1 MTAIEPAVH
10 LATEQANSQS
20 VESDAYKRVF
30 ARMHAATRRSS
41 NVERSLREARLDAL
55 AALVHD
61 NAERFVEAISAD
73 FGHRS
78 AHETRLLELFPS
90 LESIRHNRSHVGTWM
105 KPQRKSPSIWF
116 RPGRARIIPQPLG
129 VVGII
134 VPWNY
139 PLFLAVSPLAAA
151 LAAGNRVLIKMSE
164 FTPRTGELLAE
175 LVAKY
180 FAAEDVSVVLGDAT
194 VGADF
199 ARLPFDHLLFTGSTK
214 VGHDIMRMAADNLT
228 PVTLE
233 LGGKSPAIIG
243 PDYSLAKAAERI
255 MVGKLL
261 NAGQTCIAPDY
272 VLVPAGR
279 EQAFIDA
286 ARAVVARCFP
296 ELATTPDYTAI
307 VNDRHYQRLQGY
319 VADAQARGAKI
330 EPLSTANAD
339 PMARR
344 LPPLALLNV
353 DDGMRVMQDEIFG
366 PLLPVLPYTDLDAA
380 IAYVNEHPRP
390 LALYCFENDAGRRDR
405 VLNETIAGG
414 VTVNDTILH
423 IAQENLPFGGVGP
436 SGMGH
441 YHGIEGFRTFSKQKA
456 VFYQS
461 GLNGMSLFNPPY
473 GALFERLTRF
483 LMR

>member
-1 MTAIEPAVH
+1 MNAIDPAIQQSAGTAGEVRGFRR
-10 LATEQANSQS
+10 QF
-20 VESDAYKRVF
+20 DA
-30 ARMHAATRRSS
+30 MHGATRRSTVVS
-41 NVERSLREARLDAL
+41 RTTRQARLDAL
-55 AALVHD
+55 FELVHD
-61 NAERFVEAISAD
+61 NAERFVEAIAAD

-90 LESIRHNRSHVGTWM
+90 LEAIRHTRSHFAGWM
-105 KPQRKSPSIWF
+105 KPQAKSPSIWF
-116 RPGRARIIPQPLG
+116 RPGRARILMQPLG

-139 PLFLAVSPLAAA
+139 PLFLAISPMAAA
-151 LAAGNRVLIKMSE
+151 LAAGNRVMVKMSE
-164 FTPRTGELLAE
+164 FTPRTGELLAS
-175 LVAKY
+175 LVTRY
-180 FAAEDVSVVLGDAT
+180 FSPDDVLVVLGDAA

-233 LGGKSPAIIG
+233 LGGKSPAILG
-243 PDYSLAKAAERI
+243 ADYPLEKAAERI

-279 EQAFIDA
+279 EQAFVEA
-286 ARAVVARCFP
+286 ARAVVAKCWP
-296 ELATTPDYTAI
+296 DLATTPDYSAV
-307 VNDRHYQRLQGY
+307 VNERHYQRLQAY
-319 VADAQARGAKI
+319 VDDARERGARI
-330 EPLSTANAD
+330 EPLSGAQAD
-339 PMARR
+339 ATKRR

-353 DDGMRVMQDEIFG
+353 NDGMRVMQDEIFG
-366 PLLPVLPYTDLDAA
+366 PLLPVLPYQDIAAA
-380 IAYVNEHPRP
+380 IDWVNQHPRP
-390 LALYCFENDAGRRDR
+390 LALYYFGNDGAERDR
-405 VLNETIAGG
+405 VLEQTVSGG

-461 GLNGMSLFNPPY
+461 RLNGMSLFNPPY
-473 GALFERLTRF
+473 GALFERLTKF

>member
-1 MTAIEPAVH
+1 MNA
-10 LATEQANSQS
+10 
-20 VESDAYKRVF
+20 VESATQPPQIAFGQVF
-30 ARMHAATRRSS
+30 QRMHAATRRITM
-41 NVERSLREARLDAL
+41 VERAVREARLDAL
-55 AALVHD
+55 LALVHD
-61 NAERFVEAISAD
+61 NVERFVEAISAD

-90 LESIRHNRSHVGTWM
+90 LEAIRHNRSHVGAWM
-105 KPQRKSPSIWF
+105 KPQGKSPSIWF

-139 PLFLAVSPLAAA
+139 PLYLAVSPLAAA
-151 LAAGNRVLIKMSE
+151 LAAGNRVMIKMSE
-164 FTPRTGELLAE
+164 FTPRTGELLAQ
-175 LVAKY
+175 LATKY
-180 FAAEDVSVVLGDAT
+180 FSEDQVAVVLGDAT
-194 VGADF
+194 VGANF
-199 ARLPFDHLLFTGSTK
+199 AQLPFDHLLFTGSTK

-233 LGGKSPAIIG
+233 LGGKSPVILG
-243 PDYSLAKAAERI
+243 PDYPLAKAAERI
-255 MVGKLL
+255 MIGKLL

-279 EQAFIDA
+279 EQAFVEA
-286 ARAVVARCFP
+286 ARAVVAKCFP
-296 ELATTPDYTAI
+296 ALATTPDYTAI
-307 VNDRHYQRLQGY
+307 INERHYQRLQGY
-319 VADAQARGAKI
+319 VEDAQARGARI
-330 EPLSTANAD
+330 EPLSTASAD
-339 PMARR
+339 ATRR
-344 LPPLALLNV
+344 KLPPLAVLNV
-353 DDGMRVMQDEIFG
+353 DDEMRVMQDEIFG
-366 PLLPVLPYTDLDAA
+366 PLLPILPYTDLDAA
-380 IAYVNEHPRP
+380 IAYVNRHPRP

-441 YHGIEGFRTFSKQKA
+441 YHGIEGFRTFTKQKA

-473 GALFERLTRF
+473 GALFERLTKF

>member
-1 MTAIEPAVH
+1 MNANEAVARQ
-10 LATEQANSQS
+10 LAVAETFKN
-20 VESDAYKRVF
+20 VF
-30 ARMHAATRRSS
+30 ERMHAATRRTAL
-41 NVERSLREARLDAL
+41 VERASRQARLDAL
-55 AALVHD
+55 VALVHD
-61 NAERFVEAISAD
+61 NAERFVTAISAD

-90 LESIRHNRSHVGTWM
+90 LESIRHTRSHFGAWM
-105 KPQRKSPSIWF
+105 KPQRKAASIWF

-139 PLFLAVSPLAAA
+139 PLYLAVSPLAAA
-151 LAAGNRVLIKMSE
+151 LAAGNRVMIKMSE

-175 LVAKY
+175 LVARY
-180 FAAEDVSVVLGDAT
+180 FAEEDVSVVLGDAT

-233 LGGKSPAIIG
+233 LGGKSPAIVG
-243 PDYSLAKAAERI
+243 PDYSMEKAAERI

-279 EQAFIDA
+279 EQAFLDA
-286 ARAVVARCFP
+286 ARAVVAKCFP
-296 ELATTPDYTAI
+296 ALATTPDYTAI

-330 EPLSTANAD
+330 EPLSTATAD
-339 PMARR
+339 DARR
-344 LPPLALLNV
+344 KLPPLALLNV
-353 DDGMRVMQDEIFG
+353 DDNMRVMQDEIFG
-366 PLLPVLPYTDLDAA
+366 PLLPVLPYQDLDAA
-380 IAYVNEHPRP
+380 IAYVNHHPRP

-405 VLNETIAGG
+405 VLNETVAGG
-414 VTVNDTILH
+414 VTINDTILH
-423 IAQENLPFGGVGP
+423 IAQEELPFGGVGP

-441 YHGIEGFRTFSKQKA
+441 YHGIEGFKTFSKQKA

-461 GLNGMSLFNPPY
+461 WLNGMSLFNPPY
-473 GALFERLTRF
+473 GALFERLTKF
-483 LMR
+483 LIR

>member
-1 MTAIEPAVH
+1 MMPT
-10 LATEQANSQS
+10 T
-20 VESDAYKRVF
+20 
-30 ARMHAATRRSS
+30 
-41 NVERSLREARLDAL
+41 
-55 AALVHD
+55 
-61 NAERFVEAISAD
+61 
-73 FGHRS
+73 
-78 AHETRLLELFPS
+78 PS
-90 LESIRHNRSHVGTWM
+90 GCGMICA
-105 KPQRKSPSIWF
+105 

-151 LAAGNRVLIKMSE
+151 LAAGNRVMIKMSE

-175 LVAKY
+175 LVVKY
-180 FAAEDVSVVLGDAT
+180 FAADDVAVVLGDAA

-214 VGHDIMRMAADNLT
+214 VGHDIMRMAADKLT

-233 LGGKSPAIIG
+233 LGGKSPAIVG
-243 PDYSLAKAAERI
+243 SDYSMAKAAERI

-279 EQAFIDA
+279 EQAFVDA
-286 ARAVVARCFP
+286 ARAVVAKCFP
-296 ELATTPDYTAI
+296 ELATTPDYTSI

-319 VADAQARGAKI
+319 VTDAQARGAKI

-339 PMARR
+339 DARR
-344 LPPLALLNV
+344 KLPPLALLNV
-353 DDGMRVMQDEIFG
+353 DDSMRVMQDEIFG
-366 PLLPVLPYTDLDAA
+366 PLLPVLPYQDLDAA
-380 IAYVNEHPRP
+380 IAYVNQHPRP

-405 VLNETIAGG
+405 VLNETVAGG

-423 IAQENLPFGGVGP
+423 IAQEELPFGGVGP

-441 YHGIEGFRTFSKQKA
+441 YHGVEGFKTFSKQKA

-461 GLNGMSLFNPPY
+461 WLNGMSLFNPPY
-473 GALFERLTRF
+473 GALFERLTKF
-483 LMR
+483 LIR

>member
-1 MTAIEPAVH
+1 MNASEPAV
-10 LATEQANSQS
+10 QQP
-20 VESDAYKRVF
+20 VDAPAYRHIF
-30 ARMHAATRRSS
+30 EAMHAATRRSPM
-41 NVERSLREARLDAL
+41 VERNRRQARLDAL
-55 AALVHD
+55 LALVHD
-61 NAERFVEAISAD
+61 NADRFVTAISAD

-90 LESIRHNRSHVGTWM
+90 LEAVRHTRSHFGAWM
-105 KPQRKSPSIWF
+105 KPQRKSASLWF
-116 RPGRARIIPQPLG
+116 RPGRAQIIPQPLG

-139 PLFLAVSPLAAA
+139 PLFLAISPLAAA
-151 LAAGNRVLIKMSE
+151 LAAGNRVMIKMSE
-164 FTPRTGELLAE
+164 FTPRIGELLAE

-180 FAAEDVSVVLGDAT
+180 FAAEDVSVVLGDAS

-233 LGGKSPAIIG
+233 LGGKSPAILG
-243 PDYSLAKAAERI
+243 ADYPLAKAAERI

-279 EQAFIDA
+279 EQAFVEA
-286 ARAVVARCFP
+286 ARAVVAKCFP
-296 ELATTPDYTAI
+296 DMAATPDYTAI

-319 VADAQARGAKI
+319 VTDAREHGARI
-330 EPLSTANAD
+330 EPLSTASAD
-339 PMARR
+339 ATRRR
-344 LPPLALLNV
+344 LPPLALLDV

-366 PLLPVLPYTDLDAA
+366 PLLPVLPYADLDAA
-380 IAYVNEHPRP
+380 IAYVNQHPRP
-390 LALYCFENDAGRRDR
+390 LALYYFGNDSGPRDR
-405 VLNETIAGG
+405 VLNETVAGG

-423 IAQENLPFGGVGP
+423 IAQEELPFGGVGP

-441 YHGIEGFRTFSKQKA
+441 YHGLDGFKTFSKQKA

-461 GLNGMSLFNPPY
+461 WLNGMSLFNPPY
-473 GALFERLTRF
+473 GALFERLTKF
-483 LMR
+483 LIR

>member
-1 MTAIEPAVH
+1 MTAIDAAAH
-10 LATEQANSQS
+10 LATGQTAPPNAGA
-20 VESDAYKRVF
+20 DAFKDIF
-30 ARMHAATRRSS
+30 ARMRAATRRSS
-41 NVERSLREARLDAL
+41 NVERSQRAARLDAL

-61 NAERFVEAISAD
+61 NAERFVEAISTD

-90 LESIRHNRSHVGTWM
+90 LESIRHNRAHFGAWM
-105 KPQRKSPSIWF
+105 KPQRKAPSIWF
-116 RPGRARIIPQPLG
+116 RPGRAQIVPQPLG

-151 LAAGNRVLIKMSE
+151 LAAGNRVLVKMSE

-180 FAAEDVSVVLGDAT
+180 FAAEDVSVVLGDAA

-214 VGHDIMRMAADNLT
+214 VGHDIMRMAAENLT

-233 LGGKSPAIIG
+233 LGGKSPAILG
-243 PDYSLAKAAERI
+243 PDYPIEKAAERI

-279 EQAFIDA
+279 ERDFLDA

-296 ELATTPDYTAI
+296 DLASTPDYTSI
-307 VNDRHYQRLQGY
+307 VNDRHYQRLLGY
-319 VADAQARGAKI
+319 VEDARGRGAQI
-330 EPLSTANAD
+330 EPLSTATAD
-339 PMARR
+339 ATGRR
-344 LPPLALLNV
+344 LPPLALLKV

-366 PLLPVLPYTDLDAA
+366 PLLPVLPYENLDAA

-390 LALYCFENDAGRRDR
+390 LALYCFENDGRRRDR
-405 VLNETIAGG
+405 VLNETVAGG

-461 GLNGMSLFNPPY
+461 ALNGMSLFNPPY
-473 GALFERLTRF
+473 GALFERLTKF
-483 LMR
+483 LIR

>member
-1 MTAIEPAVH
+1 MNAIEPSAGA
-10 LATEQANSQS
+10 ATGQEAGPAAFNC
-20 VESDAYKRVF
+20 VF
-30 ARMHAATRRSS
+30 RTMHAATRRSPM
-41 NVERSLREARLDAL
+41 VECSRRQAQLDAL
-55 AALVHD
+55 IALVHD
-61 NAERFVEAISAD
+61 NADRFATAISAD

-78 AHETRLLELFPS
+78 AHETRLLEVFPS
-90 LESIRHNRSHVGTWM
+90 LEAIRHNRSHVGAWM
-105 KPQRKSPSIWF
+105 KPQKKSPSIWF

-139 PLFLAVSPLAAA
+139 PLFLAISPLAAA
-151 LAAGNRVLIKMSE
+151 LAAGNRVMIKMSE

-175 LVAKY
+175 LAGKY
-180 FAAEDVSVVLGDAT
+180 FAAEDVAVVLGDAA
-194 VGADF
+194 VGAEF
-199 ARLPFDHLLFTGSTK
+199 AHLPFDHLLFTGSTR

-233 LGGKSPAIIG
+233 LGGKSPVIVG
-243 PDYSLAKAAERI
+243 PDYPMEKAAERI

-279 EQAFIDA
+279 EQAFVDA
-286 ARAVVARCFP
+286 ARVVVAKCFP
-296 ELATTPDYTAI
+296 AMATTPDYTAI
-307 VNDRHYQRLQGY
+307 INDRHYQRLQGY
-319 VADAQARGAKI
+319 VSDAQERGARI
-330 EPLSTANAD
+330 EPLSMDVAD
-339 PMARR
+339 ATSRR

-353 DDGMRVMQDEIFG
+353 DDNMRVMQDEIFG
-366 PLLPVLPYTDLDAA
+366 PLLPILPYADLDDA
-380 IAYVNEHPRP
+380 IAYVNRHPRP
-390 LALYCFENDAGRRDR
+390 LALYCFENDPGRRDR
-405 VLNETIAGG
+405 VLNETVAGG

-473 GALFERLTRF
+473 GALFERLTKF
-483 LMR
+483 LIR

>member
-1 MTAIEPAVH
+1 MNA
-10 LATEQANSQS
+10 
-20 VESDAYKRVF
+20 VESAAQTPQTAFGQVF
-30 ARMHAATRRSS
+30 QRMHAATRRTPM
-41 NVERSLREARLDAL
+41 VERAVREARLDAL
-55 AALVHD
+55 LALVHD
-61 NAERFVEAISAD
+61 NAERFVEAIAAD

-90 LESIRHNRSHVGTWM
+90 FEAIRHNRSHVGAWM
-105 KPQRKSPSIWF
+105 KPQGKSPSIWF

-139 PLFLAVSPLAAA
+139 PLYLAVSPLAAA
-151 LAAGNRVLIKMSE
+151 LAAGNRVMIKMSE
-164 FTPRTGELLAE
+164 FTPRTGALLAE
-175 LVAKY
+175 LATRYFSEDQVA
-180 FAAEDVSVVLGDAT
+180 VVLGDAA

-233 LGGKSPAIIG
+233 LGGKSPVILG
-243 PDYSLAKAAERI
+243 PDYPLAKAAERI

-279 EQAFIDA
+279 EQAFIEA
-286 ARAVVARCFP
+286 ARAVVAKCFP
-296 ELATTPDYTAI
+296 DLAATPDYTAI
-307 VNDRHYQRLQGY
+307 INERHYQRLQGY
-319 VADAQARGAKI
+319 VADAEARGAKI
-330 EPLSTANAD
+330 EPLSTAAAD
-339 PMARR
+339 ATRR
-344 LPPLALLNV
+344 KLPPLAVLNV
-353 DDGMRVMQDEIFG
+353 DDNMRVMQDEIFG
-366 PLLPVLPYTDLDAA
+366 PLLPILPYTDLDAA
-380 IAYVNEHPRP
+380 IAYVNRHPRP

-441 YHGIEGFRTFSKQKA
+441 YHGIEGFRTFTKQKA

-473 GALFERLTRF
+473 GALFERLTKF

>member
-1 MTAIEPAVH
+1 MNAIEQQAQQNIE
-10 LATEQANSQS
+10 ATAFRQ
-20 VESDAYKRVF
+20 VF
-30 ARMHAATRRSS
+30 ERMHAATRRSAQ
-41 NVERSLREARLDAL
+41 VERATRQARLDAL

-61 NAERFVEAISAD
+61 NAERFVTAISAD

-90 LESIRHNRSHVGTWM
+90 LESIRHTRSHFGAWM
-105 KPQRKSPSIWF
+105 KPQRKSASIWF
-116 RPGRARIIPQPLG
+116 RPGRARIILQPLG

-151 LAAGNRVLIKMSE
+151 LAAGNRVMIKMSE

-180 FAAEDVSVVLGDAT
+180 FAADDVAVVLGDAT

-233 LGGKSPAIIG
+233 LGGKSPAIVG
-243 PDYSLAKAAERI
+243 PDYPMDKAAERI

-286 ARAVVARCFP
+286 ARAVVAKCFP
-296 ELATTPDYTAI
+296 ELATTPDYTSI

-330 EPLSTANAD
+330 EPLSTAMPD
-339 PMARR
+339 EERR
-344 LPPLALLNV
+344 KLPPLALLNV
-353 DDGMRVMQDEIFG
+353 DDNMRVMQDEIFG
-366 PLLPVLPYTDLDAA
+366 PLLPVLPYQDLDAA
-380 IAYVNEHPRP
+380 IAYVNQHPRP
-390 LALYCFENDAGRRDR
+390 LALYCFENDADRRDR
-405 VLNETIAGG
+405 VLNETVAGG
-414 VTVNDTILH
+414 VTINDTILH
-423 IAQENLPFGGVGP
+423 IAQEELPFGGVGP

-441 YHGIEGFRTFSKQKA
+441 YHGIEGFKTFTKQKA

-473 GALFERLTRF
+473 GALFERLTKF
-483 LMR
+483 LIR

>member
-1 MTAIEPAVH
+1 MNAIDPAIQQTASSGGDIRAFRR
-10 LATEQANSQS
+10 QF
-20 VESDAYKRVF
+20 DA
-30 ARMHAATRRSS
+30 MHGATRRNASVARAS
-41 NVERSLREARLDAL
+41 RQARLDAL
-55 AALVHD
+55 FDLVHD
-61 NAERFVEAISAD
+61 NGERFVEAIAAD

-90 LESIRHNRSHVGTWM
+90 LEAIRHTRSHFAGWM
-105 KPQRKSPSIWF
+105 KPQSKSPSIWF
-116 RPGRARIIPQPLG
+116 RPGRAKILMQPLG

-139 PLFLAVSPLAAA
+139 PLFLAISPMAAA
-151 LAAGNRVLIKMSE
+151 LAAGNRVMVKMSE
-164 FTPRTGELLAE
+164 FTPRTGELLAS
-175 LVAKY
+175 LVTRY
-180 FAAEDVSVVLGDAT
+180 FAPEDVCVVLGDAT

-233 LGGKSPAIIG
+233 LGGKSPAILG
-243 PDYSLAKAAERI
+243 ADYPLEKAAERI
-255 MVGKLL
+255 LVGKLL

-279 EQAFIDA
+279 EQAFVEA
-286 ARAVVARCFP
+286 ARAVVAKCWP
-296 ELATTPDYTAI
+296 ELGATPDYTAI

-319 VADAQARGAKI
+319 VEDARARGAKV
-330 EPLSTANAD
+330 EALSKAQPDAGS
-339 PMARR
+339 RC
-344 LPPLALLNV
+344 LPPLALLDVN
-353 DDGMRVMQDEIFG
+353 DGMRVMQDEIFG
-366 PLLPVLPYTDLDAA
+366 PLLPVLPYQDIDAA
-380 IAYVNEHPRP
+380 IAWVNQHPRP
-390 LALYCFENDAGRRDR
+390 LALYYFGNDGAERDR
-405 VLNETIAGG
+405 VLEQTVSGG

-441 YHGIEGFRTFSKQKA
+441 YHGSEGFKTFSKQKA
-456 VFYQS
+456 VFHQS
-461 GLNGMSLFNPPY
+461 RLNGMSLFNPPY
-473 GALFERLTRF
+473 GALFERLSKF

>member
-1 MTAIEPAVH
+1 MNAIQ
-10 LATEQANSQS
+10 QAAHKAA
-20 VESDAYKRVF
+20 DAEGFKRVF
-30 ARMHAATRRSS
+30 ETMHAATRRSAL
-41 NVERSLREARLDAL
+41 VERATRQARLDAL

-61 NAERFVEAISAD
+61 NAGRFVTAISAD

-90 LESIRHNRSHVGTWM
+90 LESIRHTRSHFGGWM
-105 KPQRKSPSIWF
+105 KPQRKSASIWF

-151 LAAGNRVLIKMSE
+151 LAAGNRVMIKMSE
-164 FTPRTGELLAE
+164 FTPCTGELLAE

-180 FAAEDVSVVLGDAT
+180 FAADDVSVVLGDAA

-243 PDYSLAKAAERI
+243 PDYSMERAAERI

-279 EQAFIDA
+279 EQAFLDA
-286 ARAVVARCFP
+286 ARAVVAKCFP
-296 ELATTPDYTAI
+296 ELATTPDYTSI
-307 VNDRHYQRLQGY
+307 VNDRHYQRLKGY
-319 VADAQARGAKI
+319 VTDAQARGAQI
-330 EPLSTANAD
+330 EPLSTSMPD
-339 PMARR
+339 EERR
-344 LPPLALLNV
+344 KLPPLALLNV
-353 DDGMRVMQDEIFG
+353 DDSMRVMQDEIFG
-366 PLLPVLPYTDLDAA
+366 PLLPVLPYKDLDAA
-380 IAYVNEHPRP
+380 IAYVNQHPRP

-405 VLNETIAGG
+405 VLNETVAGG
-414 VTVNDTILH
+414 VTINDTILH
-423 IAQENLPFGGVGP
+423 IAQEELPFGGVGP

-441 YHGIEGFRTFSKQKA
+441 YHGIEGFKTFTKQKA

-473 GALFERLTRF
+473 GALFERLTKF
-483 LMR
+483 LIR

>member
-1 MTAIEPAVH
+1 MNAIEPV
-10 LATEQANSQS
+10 TEQ
-20 VESDAYKRVF
+20 VTDAEAFKRVF
-30 ARMHAATRRSS
+30 ERMHAATRRSAL
-41 NVERSLREARLDAL
+41 VERASRQARLDAL
-55 AALVHD
+55 AALVHN
-61 NAERFVEAISAD
+61 NAERFVTAISAD

-90 LESIRHNRSHVGTWM
+90 LESIRHTRSHFGAWM
-105 KPQRKSPSIWF
+105 KPQRKAASIWF

-139 PLFLAVSPLAAA
+139 PLYLAVSPLAAA
-151 LAAGNRVLIKMSE
+151 LAAGNRVMIKMSE

-180 FAAEDVSVVLGDAT
+180 FAADDVSVVLGDAA

-233 LGGKSPAIIG
+233 LGGKSPAIVG
-243 PDYSLAKAAERI
+243 PDYSMAKAAERI

-279 EQAFIDA
+279 EQAFLDA
-286 ARAVVARCFP
+286 ARAVVAKCFP
-296 ELATTPDYTAI
+296 ALATTPDYTAI

-319 VADAQARGAKI
+319 VTDAQARGAKI
-330 EPLSTANAD
+330 EPLSTATAD
-339 PMARR
+339 EERR
-344 LPPLALLNV
+344 KLPPLALLNV
-353 DDGMRVMQDEIFG
+353 DDNMRVMQDEIFG
-366 PLLPVLPYTDLDAA
+366 PLLPVLPYKDLDAA
-380 IAYVNEHPRP
+380 IAYVNQHPRP

-405 VLNETIAGG
+405 VLNETVAGG

-423 IAQENLPFGGVGP
+423 IAQEELPFGGVGP

-461 GLNGMSLFNPPY
+461 WLNGMSLFNPPY
-473 GALFERLTRF
+473 GALFERLTKF
-483 LMR
+483 LIR

>member
-1 MTAIEPAVH
+1 MNANEAIARQ
-10 LATEQANSQS
+10 LAEADTFKN
-20 VESDAYKRVF
+20 VF
-30 ARMHAATRRSS
+30 ARMHAATRR
-41 NVERSLREARLDAL
+41 NAQVERSARQARLDAL

-61 NAERFVEAISAD
+61 NAERFVTAISAD

-90 LESIRHNRSHVGTWM
+90 LESIRHTRSHFGAWM
-105 KPQRKSPSIWF
+105 KPQRKSASI
-116 RPGRARIIPQPLG
+116 IIPQPLG

-139 PLFLAVSPLAAA
+139 PLFLAVAPLAAA
-151 LAAGNRVLIKMSE
+151 IAAGNRVMIKMSE

-175 LVAKY
+175 LVARY
-180 FAAEDVSVVLGDAT
+180 FTEDDVAVVLGDAT

-233 LGGKSPAIIG
+233 LGGKSPAIVG
-243 PDYSLAKAAERI
+243 LDYPMAKAAERI

-272 VLVPAGR
+272 VLVPAGQ
-279 EQAFIDA
+279 EQAFIEA
-286 ARAVVARCFP
+286 ARAVVAKCFP
-296 ELATTPDYTAI
+296 AMATTPDYTAI

-319 VADAQARGAKI
+319 VTDAQARGAKI
-330 EPLSTANAD
+330 EPLSTAKAD
-339 PMARR
+339 DTRR
-344 LPPLALLNV
+344 KLPPLALLNV
-353 DDGMRVMQDEIFG
+353 DDTMRVMQDEIFG
-366 PLLPVLPYTDLDAA
+366 PLLPVLPYKDLDAA
-380 IAYVNEHPRP
+380 IAYVNQHPRP
-390 LALYCFENDAGRRDR
+390 LALYYFGNGGGDRDR
-405 VLNETIAGG
+405 VLNETVAGG
-414 VTVNDTILH
+414 VTINDTILH
-423 IAQENLPFGGVGP
+423 IAQEELPFGGVGP

-441 YHGIEGFRTFSKQKA
+441 YHGIEGFKTFTKQKA

-461 GLNGMSLFNPPY
+461 RLNGMSLFNPPY
-473 GALFERLTRF
+473 GALFERLTKF
-483 LMR
+483 LIR

>member
-1 MTAIEPAVH
+1 MNVIEAALHQEAQTAAF
-10 LATEQANSQS
+10 
-20 VESDAYKRVF
+20 RGVF
-30 ARMHAATRRSS
+30 ERMHAATRRSPA
-41 NVERSLREARLDAL
+41 VERGIRLARLDAL

-61 NAERFVEAISAD
+61 NVESFVKAISED

-78 AHETRLLELFPS
+78 AHETRLLEIFPC
-90 LESIRHNRSHVGTWM
+90 LEAVRHNRSHFGAWM
-105 KPQRKSPSIWF
+105 KPQRKAASIWF
-116 RPGRARIIPQPLG
+116 RPGRARVINQPLG

-139 PLFLAVSPLAAA
+139 PLFLAISPLAAA
-151 LAAGNRVLIKMSE
+151 LAAGNRVMLKMSE
-164 FTPRTGELLAE
+164 FTPRCGELLAG

-180 FAAEDVSVVLGDAT
+180 FAADEVSVVLGDAA
-194 VGADF
+194 VGAGF
-199 ARLPFDHLLFTGSTK
+199 ARLPFDHLLFTGSTG
-214 VGHDIMRMAADNLT
+214 VGRDIMRMAADNLT

-233 LGGKSPAIIG
+233 LGGKSPAIVG
-243 PDYSLAKAAERI
+243 PDYPLAKAAGRI

-279 EQAFIDA
+279 EQAFVEA
-286 ARAVVARCFP
+286 ARAVVARCYP
-296 ELATTPDYTAI
+296 DMGTTPDYTAI
-307 VNDRHYQRLQGY
+307 VNDRHFERLQGY
-319 VADAQARGAKI
+319 VVDARARGAKI
-330 EPLSTANAD
+330 EPLSTAAAD
-339 PMARR
+339 ATRR
-344 LPPLALLNV
+344 MLPPLALLDV

-366 PLLPVLPYTDLDAA
+366 PLLPVLPYRDLDAA
-380 IAYVNEHPRP
+380 IAWVNRHPRP

-405 VLNETIAGG
+405 VLHETVAGG

-461 GLNGMSLFNPPY
+461 PLNGMALFNPPY
-473 GALFERLTRF
+473 GELFERLTRF
-483 LMR
+483 LIR

>member
-1 MTAIEPAVH
+1 MN
-10 LATEQANSQS
+10 ATEAAAQAAD
-20 VESDAYKRVF
+20 VMGFKRVF
-30 ARMHAATRRSS
+30 ERMHAATRR
-41 NVERSLREARLDAL
+41 NPAVERSRRQVQLDAL
-55 AALVHD
+55 IALVHD
-61 NAERFVEAISAD
+61 NAERFVTAISAD

-78 AHETRLLELFPS
+78 AHETRLLEVFPS
-90 LESIRHNRSHVGTWM
+90 LEAIRHNRTHVGAWM
-105 KPQRKSPSIWF
+105 KPQRRAASIWF

-129 VVGII
+129 VVGIV

-139 PLFLAVSPLAAA
+139 PLFLAISPLAAA

-180 FAAEDVSVVLGDAT
+180 FSADDVSVVLGDAA
-194 VGADF
+194 VGAEF
-199 ARLPFDHLLFTGSTK
+199 ARLPFDHLLFTGSTR

-233 LGGKSPAIIG
+233 LGGKSPVIVG
-243 PDYSLAKAAERI
+243 PDYPLEKAAGRI

-279 EQAFIDA
+279 EQAFVEA
-286 ARAVVARCFP
+286 ARAVVAECFP
-296 ELATTPDYTAI
+296 AMATTPDFTSI
-307 VNDRHYQRLQGY
+307 VNERHYQRLQGY
-319 VADAQARGAKI
+319 VSDALERGAKI
-330 EPLSTANAD
+330 EPLSTAAAD
-339 PMARR
+339 ASGRR

-353 DDGMRVMQDEIFG
+353 NDDMRVMQDEIFG
-366 PLLPVLPYTDLDAA
+366 PLLPILPYADLGAA
-380 IAYVNEHPRP
+380 IAYVNQHPRP
-390 LALYCFENDAGRRDR
+390 LALYCFENDSARRDR
-405 VLNETIAGG
+405 VLDETVAGG

-423 IAQENLPFGGVGP
+423 IAQEDLPFGGVGP

-441 YHGIEGFRTFSKQKA
+441 YHGIEGFKTFSKQKG

-461 GLNGMSLFNPPY
+461 SLNAMSLFDPPY
-473 GALFERLTRF
+473 GALFERLTKF
-483 LMR
+483 LIR

>member
-1 MTAIEPAVH
+1 MN
-10 LATEQANSQS
+10 ATEPLAHQDADAAGFKS
-20 VESDAYKRVF
+20 VFEA
-30 ARMHAATRRSS
+30 MHASTRRSPA
-41 NVERSLREARLDAL
+41 VERNRRQARLDAL
-55 AALVHD
+55 LALVHD
-61 NAERFVEAISAD
+61 NAERFVTAISAD

-90 LESIRHNRSHVGTWM
+90 LEAVRHTRSHFGAWM
-105 KPQRKSPSIWF
+105 KPQRKSASMWF
-116 RPGRARIIPQPLG
+116 RPGRARIINQPLG

-139 PLFLAVSPLAAA
+139 PLFLAISPLAAA
-151 LAAGNRVLIKMSE
+151 LAAGNRVMVKMSE

-180 FAAEDVSVVLGDAT
+180 FAAEDVSVVLGDAS

-243 PDYSLAKAAERI
+243 TDYPLARAAERI

-279 EQAFIDA
+279 EQAFVEA
-286 ARAVVARCFP
+286 ARAVVAKCFP
-296 ELATTPDYTAI
+296 DMANTPDYTAI

-319 VADAQARGAKI
+319 LADAQERGATI
-330 EPLSTANAD
+330 EPLSMAPAD
-339 PMARR
+339 ATRR
-344 LPPLALLNV
+344 KLPPLVLLNV

-380 IAYVNEHPRP
+380 IAHVNQHPRP
-390 LALYCFENDAGRRDR
+390 LALYYFGNDSGPRDR
-405 VLNETIAGG
+405 VLNETVAGG
-414 VTVNDTILH
+414 VTINDTI
-423 IAQENLPFGGVGP
+423 
-436 SGMGH
+436 
-441 YHGIEGFRTFSKQKA
+441 
-456 VFYQS
+456 
-461 GLNGMSLFNPPY
+461 
-473 GALFERLTRF
+473 
-483 LMR
+483 

>member
-1 MTAIEPAVH
+1 MNA
-10 LATEQANSQS
+10 
-20 VESDAYKRVF
+20 VESAAQTPQAAFGQVF
-30 ARMHAATRRSS
+30 RRMHAATRRSS
-41 NVERSLREARLDAL
+41 SVERGAREARLDAL
-55 AALVHD
+55 LALVHD
-61 NAERFVEAISAD
+61 NAERFVAAISAD

-90 LESIRHNRSHVGTWM
+90 LESIRHNRSHLGAWM
-105 KPQRKSPSIWF
+105 KPQRKAASIWF
-116 RPGRARIIPQPLG
+116 RPGRAQIIPQPLG

-139 PLFLAVSPLAAA
+139 PLLLAVSPLAAA
-151 LAAGNRVLIKMSE
+151 LAAGNRVMVKMSE
-164 FTPRTGELLAE
+164 FTPRSGELLAE
-175 LVAKY
+175 LAAKY
-180 FAAEDVSVVLGDAT
+180 FAADDVAVVLGDAA

-233 LGGKSPAIIG
+233 LGGKSPVILG
-243 PDYSLAKAAERI
+243 PDYPLQKAAERI

-279 EQAFIDA
+279 EQAFVEA

-296 ELATTPDYTAI
+296 AMATTPDYTAI
-307 VNDRHYQRLQGY
+307 VNDRHYQRLQAY
-319 VADAQARGAKI
+319 VEDAQARGARV
-330 EPLSTANAD
+330 EPLSTAAAD
-339 PMARR
+339 AARR
-344 LPPLALLNV
+344 KLPPLALLNV

-366 PLLPVLPYTDLDAA
+366 PLLPILPYADLDAA
-380 IAYVNEHPRP
+380 IAYVNQHPRP

-461 GLNGMSLFNPPY
+461 ALNGMSLFNPPY

-483 LMR
+483 LIR

>member
-1 MTAIEPAVH
+1 MNAMEPPNLGAGAPV
-10 LATEQANSQS
+10 AAAAAFKST
-20 VESDAYKRVF
+20 F
-30 ARMHAATRRSS
+30 AEMHAATRR
-41 NVERSLREARLDAL
+41 NPEVDRSRRQARLDAL
-55 AALVHD
+55 LALVHD
-61 NAERFVEAISAD
+61 NGERFVESIAAD

-90 LESIRHNRSHVGTWM
+90 LEAVRHTRSHFGAWM
-105 KPQRKSPSIWF
+105 KPQKKAPSIWF
-116 RPGRARIIPQPLG
+116 RPGRARIINQPLG

-139 PLFLAVSPLAAA
+139 PLFLAISPMAAA
-151 LAAGNRVLIKMSE
+151 LAAGNRVMVKMSE

-175 LVAKY
+175 LAARY

-233 LGGKSPAIIG
+233 LGGKSPTIVGA
-243 PDYSLAKAAERI
+243 DYPLAKAAERI

-279 EQAFIDA
+279 EQAFIEA
-286 ARAVVARCFP
+286 ARAVVAKLFP
-296 ELATTPDYTAI
+296 DMANTPDYTAI
-307 VNDRHYQRLQGY
+307 VNERHYQRLQGY
-319 VADAQARGAKI
+319 LADARERGATI
-330 EPLSTANAD
+330 EPLSTAQAD
-339 PMARR
+339 DVHRR
-344 LPPLALLNV
+344 LPPMALLQV

-366 PLLPVLPYTDLDAA
+366 PLLPVLPYHDLDGA
-380 IAYVNEHPRP
+380 IFHVNQHPRP
-390 LALYCFENDAGRRDR
+390 LALYYFGNDGAQRDR
-405 VLNETIAGG
+405 VLNETVAGG

-423 IAQENLPFGGVGP
+423 IAQEELPFGGVGP

-441 YHGIEGFRTFSKQKA
+441 YHGIEGFRTFTKQKA

-473 GALFERLTRF
+473 GALFERLTKF

>member
-1 MTAIEPAVH
+1 MNAIEAAAYLTAIQVAEAE
-10 LATEQANSQS
+10 AFN
-20 VESDAYKRVF
+20 RVF
-30 ARMHAATRRSS
+30 ERMHAATRRSPV
-41 NVERSLREARLDAL
+41 VERSRRQVQLDAL
-55 AALVHD
+55 SALVHD
-61 NAERFVEAISAD
+61 NAERFVTAISAD

-90 LESIRHNRSHVGTWM
+90 LEAIRHARSHFGAWM
-105 KPQRKSPSIWF
+105 KPQKKSPSIWF
-116 RPGRARIIPQPLG
+116 RPGRACIIPQPLG

-139 PLFLAVSPLAAA
+139 PLFLAISPLAAA

-175 LVAKY
+175 LVARY
-180 FAAEDVSVVLGDAT
+180 FSADDVAVVLGDAA
-194 VGADF
+194 VGAEF
-199 ARLPFDHLLFTGSTK
+199 ARLPFDHLLFTGSTR

-233 LGGKSPAIIG
+233 LGGKSPAIVG
-243 PDYSLAKAAERI
+243 PGYPLEKAAGRI

-279 EQAFIDA
+279 EQAFVEA
-286 ARAVVARCFP
+286 ARAVVTKCFP
-296 ELATTPDYTAI
+296 VMATTPDYTSIINA
-307 VNDRHYQRLQGY
+307 RHYERLQGY
-319 VADAQARGAKI
+319 VSDALERGARI
-330 EPLSTANAD
+330 EPLSTAAAD
-339 PMARR
+339 ATRR
-344 LPPLALLNV
+344 KLPPLALLDVN
-353 DDGMRVMQDEIFG
+353 DDMRVMQDEIFG
-366 PLLPVLPYTDLDAA
+366 PLLPILPYTDLDAA
-380 IAYVNEHPRP
+380 IAYVNRHPRP
-390 LALYCFENDAGRRDR
+390 LALYCFENDAARRDR
-405 VLNETIAGG
+405 VLNETVSGG

-423 IAQENLPFGGVGP
+423 IAQEELPFGGIGP

-473 GALFERLTRF
+473 GALFERLTKF
-483 LMR
+483 LIR